1 MFLIGLGLSE
11 NGGIPQNCQ
20 FHDEWWTS
28 ELEGNLLAHK
38 PIVYHPPANI
48 EHRCGKLHIGSFS
61 LGNHGFSASMLVYP
75 RVSILYIYM
84 VSIIYIYITHIYIY
98 ITHIYIT
105 YCTTLDSAQHR
116 AGTVATDPTAPCR
129 PDGTV
134 GLGPSHQV
142 FALPWLFQFVAHHL
156 ADRDQI
162 WKHENLPWHIF

>member
-1 MFLIGLGLSE
+1 MWKIAHWIIFLGKPWVFRIYASLPQ
-11 NGGIPQNCQ
+11 GI
-20 FHDEWWTS
+20 
-28 ELEGNLLAHK
+28 
-38 PIVYHPPANI
+38 Y
-48 EHRCGKLHIGSFS
+48 
-61 LGNHGFSASMLVYP
+61 
-75 RVSILYIYM
+75 
-84 VSIIYIYITHIYIY
+84 IIYIYGIYNIYIYNPYIY